1 MIAKVVG
8 FERVEFS
15 DSKTGANISGTRLYV
30 TYEADGIKGIGADLK
45 YFPDDGAVKLPE
57 IIIGRNYEFVYQ
69 QTGFSGKNR
78 LIGVKLA
85 N

>member
-8 FERVEFS
+8 FERVEFTDQKS
-15 DSKTGANISGTRLYV
+15 GQSIAGTRLYV
-30 TYEADGIKGIGADLK
+30 TYESDGIKGMGADTK
-45 YFPDDGAVKLPE
+45 FFSDNSPVKLPE
-57 IIIGRNYEFVYQ
+57 IIIGRNYEFIYQ
-69 QTGFSGKNR
+69 QTGFSGKSK